1 MKFKIK
7 HDIQGRLRVQFVQ
20 SRMTFEQADEIQ
32 YYMEQ
37 NVQITSVKVQERTQ
51 CVTICYKG
59 DRESVIESLKAFHYG
74 EVTLPETYLKMC
86 IRDRIIRI
94 SNIVRFRINV
104 FETL

>member
-37 NVQITSVKVQERTQ
+37 NMQITSVKVQERTQ

-74 EVTLPETYLKMC
+74 EVTLPETYLKNSG
-86 IRDRIIRI
+86 RELNSEYWEKLVLR
-94 SNIVRFRINV
+94 
-104 FETL
+104 